1 VGESTTSE
9 YTAVCPAATDTVVDG
24 SKQKSPV
31 ALPLS
36 ATLCGLPVT
45 LSVSTRVALLAAEPL
60 VHAGPNV
67 TCTVQ
72 VPPAETFAP
81 LQVFALTTK
90 SAAPLTAIELNDSA
104 PVPVLVTVIVC
115 GCPEVPASCPP
126 KLMLAGVIE
135 MPACVTLPISAIF
148 CGLFGALS
156 TRLMVAVRATALTAV
171 GVNTTLNVQLAAA
184 RKLGGQLF
192 VSAKSAAFAPA
203 TLTPLIESDP
213 ALAFSTVTVCGALA
227 IPTLCGEKFRLDG
240 EI

>member
-1 VGESTTSE
+1 
-9 YTAVCPAATDTVVDG
+9 VVDG

-36 ATLCGLPVT
+36 ATLCGLLAT
-45 LSVSTRVALLAAEPL
+45 LSVSTKVALLAAEPF
-60 VHAGPNV
+60 VHAGPNA
-67 TCTVQ
+67 TCTIQ
-72 VPPAETFAP
+72 VPPLGTFAP
-81 LQVFALTTK
+81 LQVFAPTTK
-90 SAAPLTAIELNDSA
+90 STAPLTAIELNDSA

-115 GCPEVPASCPP
+115 GCPEVPASWPP

-135 MPACVTLPISAIF
+135 MPACVTVPVTAIL

-156 TRLMVAVRATALTAV
+156 VTLIAATRADALRGV
-171 GVNTTLNVQLAAA
+171 GVNTTLSVQLAAA

-192 VSAKSAAFAPA
+192 VSAKSAAFAPL
-203 TLTPLIESDP
+203 TLTPLIESDA

-227 IPTLCGEKFRLDG
+227 IPALWGEKTRLAG

>member
-1 VGESTTSE
+1 
-9 YTAVCPAATDTVVDG
+9 VVDG

-36 ATLCGLPVT
+36 ATLCGLLAT
-45 LSVSTRVALLAAEPL
+45 LSVSTKVALLAAEPF
-60 VHAGPNV
+60 VHAGPNA
-67 TCTVQ
+67 TCTIQ
-72 VPPAETFAP
+72 VPPLGTFAP
-81 LQVFALTTK
+81 LQVFAPTTK
-90 SAAPLTAIELNDSA
+90 STAPLTAIELNDSA

-115 GCPEVPASCPP
+115 GCPEVPASWPP

-135 MPACVTLPISAIF
+135 MPACVTLPVTAML
-148 CGLFGALS
+148 CGLFGVLS
-156 TRLMVAVRATALTAV
+156 ATLILAVRATAFRAV
-171 GVNTTLNVQLAAA
+171 GVNTTLSVQLAAA

-192 VSAKSAAFAPA
+192 VSEKSAAFTPL
-203 TLTPLIESDP
+203 TLTPVIESDP

>member
-1 VGESTTSE
+1 
-9 YTAVCPAATDTVVDG
+9 VVDG

-36 ATLCGLPVT
+36 ATLCGLLAT
-45 LSVSTRVALLAAEPL
+45 LSVSTKVALLAAEPF

-67 TCTVQ
+67 NCTVQ
-72 VPPAETFAP
+72 VPPLGTLVP
-81 LQVFALTTK
+81 LQVFAPTTK
-90 SAAPLTAIELNDSA
+90 STAPLTEIELNDSA
-104 PVPVLVTVIVC
+104 PVPVLATVIVC

-135 MPACVTLPISAIF
+135 MPACVTVPVTAIL

-156 TRLMVAVRATALTAV
+156 PTLIAAVRPTALRAV

-192 VSAKSAAFAPA
+192 VSEKSPAFTPL
-203 TLTPLIESDP
+203 TLTPLIESGA
-213 ALAFSTVTVCGALA
+213 ALAFSTATVCGALA
-227 IPTLCGEKFRLDG
+227 IPTLCAEKFRLDG
-240 EI
+240 ET

>member
-1 VGESTTSE
+1 V
-9 YTAVCPAATDTVVDG
+9 
-24 SKQKSPV
+24 
-31 ALPLS
+31 
-36 ATLCGLPVT
+36 
-45 LSVSTRVALLAAEPL
+45 LLAAEPF
-60 VHAGPNV
+60 VHAGANV

-72 VPPAETFAP
+72 LPLLGTLAP
-81 LQVFALTTK
+81 LQVFAPTTK
-90 SAAPLTAIELNDSA
+90 STAPLTAIELTDSA
-104 PVPVLVTVIVC
+104 LVPVLVTVIVC

-135 MPACVTLPISAIF
+135 MPACVTLPVTAML

-156 TRLMVAVRATALTAV
+156 ATLMVAVRATALTAA

-192 VSAKSAAFAPA
+192 VSEKSAAFAPL
-203 TLTPLIESDP
+203 TLTPLIESDA

-227 IPTLCGEKFRLDG
+227 IPTLCAEKFRLDG